1 MAGVKRTVSK
11 SSVEMWDLFLRRYYW
26 PKIMSFANTY
36 PDETSF
42 YVSFQDLEK
51 WDFEI
56 AEELLTMPEEVLVHA
71 SAALQAMDLPAPDT
85 DLKGARIR
93 IKHLPKAIPIK
104 DIRSSEIGTLIS
116 VTGLVKKVTE
126 VRPKVEDA
134 AFECRRCGYV
144 TVLPQGD
151 HFIEPVECES
161 EDCGRRG
168 PFKFDEDL
176 SRFVDFQKVRVQDSP
191 DEVRPGEHP
200 QTLDTLIKDD
210 LTGRV
215 CPGDMVT
222 FVGILRSYQKYAAQ
236 GKSTVFDLLLD
247 VVSVEVEEKGFEEI
261 EVTREDEIRIRE
273 MSTDPEI
280 YSKIT
285 GSIAPSIYG
294 YDEVKEAIALQLFS
308 GLPKELSDGS
318 MRRGDIHVLLIGDPG
333 VAKSQCLRYVQRIAP
348 RGIFASGRGSTA
360 AGLTATAV
368 RDNEFGDGRWTLE
381 AGALVLAD
389 MGIAC
394 VDELEKMEADDRSA
408 MHEAME
414 GQRIEV
420 HKAGINT
427 TLKSRCSVLAAANP
441 KYGRFDPYEPMAK
454 QINLPPALLSRFD
467 LIFIIRDE
475 PAVVRDTAISS
486 HIFKAH
492 VAGEM
497 SLRKK
502 KVKNAGITE
511 ADIAAKMC
519 AVSPPIDSEMLRKY
533 ISYTKKTIFPIL
545 QPETEE
551 RLREFYL
558 SLRKLGVDP
567 NAPVPVTARQQE
579 ALIRLA
585 EASARTRLSDKI
597 TVEDAERV
605 IRIVMVSLNQT
616 IKDPETGQLDSDII
630 STGMGKSQ
638 RERVKAVMQA
648 ILTLQGSNGNDVPLD
663 LIVQTLEAE
672 GLKKEF
678 IEDAI
683 KRLKSAGDLI
693 ETGRN
698 RYRVVT

>member
-1 MAGVKRTVSK
+1 MEKVKRMVSK
-11 SSVEMWDLFLRRYYW
+11 SSAEMWDLFLRRYSW
-26 PKIMSFANTY
+26 PKIISFASSY
-36 PDETSF
+36 PDEASF
-42 YVSFQDLEK
+42 YVSFRDLEN
-51 WDFEI
+51 WDTEI
-56 AEELLTMPEEVLVHA
+56 AEELLTMPDEVIKHA
-71 SAALQAMDLPAPDT
+71 AVALQGMDLPAPDME
-85 DLKGARIR
+85 LKDARVR
-93 IKHLPKAIPIK
+93 INNLPKTIPIK
-104 DIRSSEIGTLIS
+104 DIRSTEIGMLIA
-116 VTGLVKKVTE
+116 VTGLVKKATE
-126 VRPKVEDA
+126 VRPKIEEA

-151 HFIEPVECES
+151 RFAEPFECES

-168 PFKFDEDL
+168 PFKLDEDL
-176 SRFVDFQKVRVQDSP
+176 SRFVDFQKVRIQDSP

-210 LTGRV
+210 LTGKV
-215 CPGDMVT
+215 CPGDKVT
-222 FVGILRSYQKYAAQ
+222 FVGILRSYQKSSAQ

-247 VVSVEVEEKGFEEI
+247 VVSIEVEEKGFEEI
-261 EVTREDEIRIRE
+261 EVTKEDELRIKE
-273 MSTDPEI
+273 ISSDPEI
-280 YSKIT
+280 YSKIR

-318 MRRGDIHVLLIGDPG
+318 KRRGDIHVLLIGDPG
-333 VAKSQCLRYVQRIAP
+333 VAKSQCLRYVQKIAP
-348 RGIFASGRGSTA
+348 RGIFASGKGSTS

-394 VDELEKMEADDRSA
+394 VDELEKMEAEDRSA
-408 MHEAME
+408 MHDAME
-414 GQRIEV
+414 GQLIEV

-475 PAVVRDTAISS
+475 PAVTRDTAISG

-492 VAGEM
+492 IAGEM

-502 KVKNAGITE
+502 KIKNAGITE
-511 ADIAAKMC
+511 ADIASKMG

-533 ISYTKKTIFPIL
+533 ISYTKKSIFPVI
-545 QPETEE
+545 QPETEQ
-551 RLREFYL
+551 RLTQFYL
-558 SLRKLGVDP
+558 GLRKLGVDP
-567 NAPVPVTARQQE
+567 NAPIPVTARQLE

-585 EASARTRLSDKI
+585 EASARTRLSNAA

-605 IRIVMVSLNQT
+605 IRIVMASLNQT
-616 IKDPETGQLDSDII
+616 TRDPDTGQLDSDII
-630 STGMGKSQ
+630 STGVGKSQ
-638 RERVKAVMQA
+638 RERIKMVMQA
-648 ILTLQGSNGNDVPLD
+648 ILALQGSNGNDVPLD
-663 LIVQTLEAE
+663 LIVQTLEGE
-672 GLKKEF
+672 GLKKDF
-678 IEDAI
+678 VEDAI

-693 ETGRN
+693 ETGSG